1 MVEVTYV
8 LNTLVCLFCTGM
20 LFAAWRRGGGRLIF
34 LSMACFALLT
44 LNNGLIFVDV
54 LVVPDVDL
62 GVLRAASA
70 LAGFG
75 VLLFGLIWEAR

>member
-8 LNTLVCLFCTGM
+8 LNAIVCLVSALALALG
-20 LFAAWRRGGGRLIF
+20 WRRSGSRL
-34 LSMACFALLT
+34 LMWSAACFVLLS

-62 GVLRAASA
+62 SLLRAATAFS
-70 LAGFG
+70 GFA
-75 VLLFGLIWEAR
+75 VLLFGLIWES